1 LEVGLTYVTDL
12 STWQGERDP
21 LIAYNVDLG
30 FTAAH
35 SGDVAFTPF
44 ASFAWYEHYG
54 RGLGIGADLASPR
67 FLDLARFRLRLTLF
81 YNGAGFIPGYIGSFY
96 TVAGPRARIL
106 NSVAYLENNRM
117 VDPVDRRIQDAAGGS
132 DLVTEL

>member
-1 LEVGLTYVTDL
+1 INSTVHLRLGPIERLQLGSGHVVNFFNSTTAWDDRTVGVEFGGTTPLLSFRLFTDNVLLDGVTGGRIGLSPLYRAAGVRTRSLEVGLTYVTDL

-44 ASFAWYEHYG
+44 ASFAWYE
-54 RGLGIGADLASPR
+54 
-67 FLDLARFRLRLTLF
+67 
-81 YNGAGFIPGYIGSFY
+81 
-96 TVAGPRARIL
+96 
-106 NSVAYLENNRM
+106 
-117 VDPVDRRIQDAAGGS
+117 
-132 DLVTEL
+132 